1 MNFQIGVSGEGLSDE
16 ETAQAVEN
24 IQQADIE
31 KGLTITEPEPLPEE
45 VIPEEVNPEVVS
57 ENEEKN
63 FSEKVVENIKNQPVN
78 KAIGN
83 VATNPTVKLYAEDTL
98 IGLGEGARGA
108 ASNIITIPERVID
121 FFNGEMEEEMKT
133 EEGYQTEW
141 DQFMYG
147 DGDPITTK
155 TWWGAFVSG
164 ATEVISTIYLT
175 GGVGKVSKG
184 AGLLPHLKQG
194 ALAGLK
200 YDLVAKNVNQDNL
213 TGEVVKHVPILD
225 NALATKDTDSP
236 VVRKLKHVVEGMGIG
251 GAVDTF
257 MFKMAPVLKNSLD
270 AGSQRAKSA
279 ALKTKEVA
287 TDISTEA
294 QRIGTDLYNERGA
307 LKDALKEDLAP
318 LKPLADAAVKEGKA
332 ISKEVS
338 EIAGL
343 TGKELDK
350 LKREI
355 IDADDSE
362 LTEFGKKVREIII
375 SRRQSVEK
383 QTREQ
388 VKQQMKDAGVRFPKN
403 APIGDRHL
411 GTSTS
416 NSTATDVNKSI
427 NRVKKEWGSEEGHVG
442 SITSNTQIE
451 RMVQGTGETDEVIKE
466 ILGNF
471 RSQGFIKE
479 LAETARRQGKTLQE
493 SIGRDLDMFRAVY
506 EGRNTDNV
514 DVDEFFKA
522 FTKDQTTLYSTTKS
536 GKKVKVGEYVKPE
549 YIKALDMVN
558 TSLFND
564 IRDSG
569 IAARELADITNIK
582 DIDGPAEMMVK
593 KLIAGLRL
601 RKMSSSEVSQQLAE
615 FGDSRL
621 KGIKRGVSEK
631 AEINKSLKFI
641 QKQKQEAIDK
651 EVQKSID
658 AFRMALDL
666 TTEQDGDEVFKTMFE
681 GISMA
686 DGVHTLDDLDAFMR
700 KKMRGGTFAGDEKK
714 TGAFLREM
722 GTMFTHSVL
731 SGPKTSVRAIL
742 GTGTAT
748 FTRPMAMAMGGLM
761 RGDFTTSRAALA
773 SMNAMREAVPE
784 AWTLFKKK
792 LNSYW
797 AGDISTIKTRYV
809 ERDALNDQWQMYGHW
824 AETRGNVKDKA
835 LYRTANMIR
844 GLNDSSLLTYSTKI
858 MASTDD
864 AFSLIIGRAKAR
876 EKAFLAAAKD
886 LPDGD
891 FVNFDAKFFREAED
905 YFNDNI
911 FKPDGTLTNSA
922 AEFARKEAT
931 LTQDLTGFGKNL
943 ANAFDKTPWARPFFL
958 FARTGING
966 LRLTAKHT
974 PGFNLLVDEFN
985 MIAKAK
991 PGDNLQHLKQFG
1003 IETPQDLL
1011 NAKAVQN
1018 GRLAMG
1024 SSVLF
1029 MASMAYLNDG
1039 LHGNGPTNRKQR
1051 QQWLDMG
1058 WKPRTIKL
1066 GGVWVNYDAFEPF
1079 NQILA
1084 LVGDIGDHQDL
1095 MGEEWTENSLG
1106 KLAMALASTAT
1117 SKSYLAGMQSF
1128 VDLFSGSP
1136 GQQNR
1141 IIASLMNNTVP
1152 LAGLRN
1158 EIGNVLTPYT
1168 RELGSDIN
1176 SSIRNRNKI
1185 TENIAGDPLPI
1196 KYDILTGKPIKDHN
1210 FVTRMF
1216 NAVSPVNFNL
1226 DYSEGRQFL
1235 FNSGYDVR
1243 EATYTAPDGTDL
1255 SDSPK
1260 VRSMYQ
1266 KAIGDQNLLEVFDKM
1281 AKEESIQVSI
1291 AEMEWHKKNGM
1302 RDVEPRS
1309 FPHYKRIAKAFDKAK
1324 KRAWASL
1331 KKDTDVQK
1339 LIIEERNQKVKN
1351 VKANRGTIDKILEIP
1366 K

>member
-45 VIPEEVNPEVVS
+45 VIPEEAKVEEPKEVTPEVV
-57 ENEEKN
+57 NEEEPK
-63 FSEKVVENIKNQPVN
+63 EKSTAQ
-78 KAIGN
+78 
-83 VATNPTVKLYAEDTL
+83 LYAEDTL

-164 ATEVISTIYLT
+164 ATEVVSTIYLT
-175 GGVGKVSKG
+175 GGVGKVSKT

-194 ALAGLK
+194 ALVGLK

-213 TGEVVKHVPILD
+213 TGELVKHVPILD

-287 TDISTEA
+287 TDLSTEA

-332 ISKEVS
+332 IGKEVS

-403 APIGDRHL
+403 APIGDRNL

-427 NRVKKEWGSEEGHVG
+427 NRVKKEWGLEEGHVG
-442 SITSNTQIE
+442 SVTSNTQIE

-493 SIGRDLDMFRAVY
+493 SIGRDLDMFREVY
-506 EGRNTDNV
+506 QGRNTDNV

-522 FTKDQTTLYSTTKS
+522 FTKDQTALYRTTKS

-569 IAARELADITNIK
+569 IGARELADITNIK

-601 RKMSSSEVSQQLAE
+601 RKMSSAEVSQQLSE
-615 FGDSRL
+615 FGDARLTNKTKLSRKQL
-621 KGIKRGVSEK
+621 KEK
-631 AEINKSLKFI
+631 
-641 QKQKQEAIDK
+641 IDK
-651 EVQKSID
+651 DVQKSID

-748 FTRPMAMAMGGLM
+748 FTRPMAMAMGGVM

-773 SMNAMREAVPE
+773 SMNAMREAIPE

-809 ERDALNDQWQMYGHW
+809 ERDALDDQWQMYGHW
-824 AETRGNVKDKA
+824 AETRGNLKDKA
-835 LYRTANMIR
+835 LYRTANMVR

-876 EKAFLAAAKD
+876 EKAFLAAAQN

-891 FVNFDAKFFREAED
+891 FVNFDAKFFRQTED

-1011 NAKAVQN
+1011 NAKAIQN

-1029 MASMAYLNDG
+1029 MASMAYLNGG
-1039 LHGNGPTNRKQR
+1039 LHGNGPTDRSKR
-1051 QQWLDMG
+1051 QAWLDAG

-1141 IIASLMNNTVP
+1141 ILASLMNNTVP

-1168 RELGSDIN
+1168 RELGSDLN
-1176 SSIRNRNKI
+1176 SSIRNRNKA
-1185 TENIAGDPLPI
+1185 TENIAVDPLPI

-1235 FNSGYDVR
+1235 FNSGYDIR

-1266 KAIGDQNLLEVFDKM
+1266 KAIGEQNLLAVFDKM

-1309 FPHYKRIAKAFDKAK
+1309 FPHYKRIAKAFDKAQ

-1331 KKDTDVQK
+1331 TKDTDVQK